1 MWSCSNIKSQVYQ
14 ALTRYQKVNHFPKST
29 EITRKDCMY
38 RLLAR
43 MREFHGPKHYGFC
56 PLTFILP
63 NELAELQEAMTAD
76 PQKQWIVKPASS
88 SQGKGIV
95 LTTTTLDVS
104 TISPNVD
111 TDSLKTSHDRQ
122 LVPG

>member
-14 ALTRYQKVNHFPKST
+14 GLTRYQKVNHFPKST

-43 MREFHGPKHYGFC
+43 MREFHGAKHYGFV

-63 NELAELQEAMTAD
+63 NELGEL
-76 PQKQWIVKPASS
+76 
-88 SQGKGIV
+88 
-95 LTTTTLDVS
+95 
-104 TISPNVD
+104 
-111 TDSLKTSHDRQ
+111 
-122 LVPG
+122 